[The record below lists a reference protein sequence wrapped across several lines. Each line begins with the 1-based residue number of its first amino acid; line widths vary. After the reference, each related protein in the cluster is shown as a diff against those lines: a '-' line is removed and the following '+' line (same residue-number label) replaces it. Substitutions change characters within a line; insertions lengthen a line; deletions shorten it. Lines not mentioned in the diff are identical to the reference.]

1 MAIAPGK
8 IGALMTDNRG
18 RARRAPKGRGV
29 FLNPDEQLRLEWR
42 CARLI
47 ALYANLN
54 DEARWE
60 EVAALFAQDGVLLR
74 PTAPD
79 VPIAGREAILA
90 AFRARPARKTRHVC
104 SNVVID
110 VDGPARAR
118 GVSAM
123 LLYTGDGP
131 PAVGWFRDRFVLTPD
146 GWRFAERHG
155 SLSFGG

>member
-1 MAIAPGK
+1 
-8 IGALMTDNRG
+8 
-18 RARRAPKGRGV
+18 V

-90 AFRARPARKTRHVC
+90 AFRA
-104 SNVVID
+104 
-110 VDGPARAR
+110 
-118 GVSAM
+118 
-123 LLYTGDGP
+123 
-131 PAVGWFRDRFVLTPD
+131 FVLTPD